1 MNSFEKELSDRRTKE
16 VQLKSEISTV
26 EQERKNA
33 LQKENETHEKFVHV
47 TSKFEK
53 EKKISADL
61 KSEVDRLLHEIQF
74 CSKKR
79 DEILEKNNVLRIEM
93 EKKEKLFQQRE
104 NELGKK
110 FLNYFLYFYTL
121 KVSNFNFKNVK
132 FLNPN
137 FQALKFL
144 KLNFLIG
151 FFKP

>member
-61 KSEVDRLLHEIQF
+61 KSEVDRLMHEIQF

-79 DEILEKNNVLRIEM
+79 DEILENNNVLRIEM

-110 FLNYFLYFYTL
+110 FLNLYLFPVFLHP
-121 KVSNFNFKNVK
+121 KSI
-132 FLNPN
+132 
-137 FQALKFL
+137 
-144 KLNFLIG
+144 KLLF
-151 FFKP
+151 